1 MVKQKEN
8 NNMDDREKALALVNA
23 YFDGKDIFMRDP
35 DAGVPN
41 WVSVNHP
48 EYWSYLTMFC
58 KNTDKYQVI
67 EKPKKQ
73 LECKV
78 GDCFVEFCDLR
89 IQLYRITADLG
100 NDIEFD
106 VIDIYV
112 NSADISQYDDDL
124 SKEIAFE
131 HFTPIDSEI
140 FSKVEKICD
149 ELDTQVNYMYKGAVV
164 MIKEL
169 CQEVNQNQEKE

>member
-1 MVKQKEN
+1 MSTIDNIAAKLTKVEIQYLIN
-8 NNMDDREKALALVNA
+8 NPDKLANVWNDL
-23 YFDGKDIFMRDP
+23 
-35 DAGVPN
+35 
-41 WVSVNHP
+41 
-48 EYWSYLTMFC
+48 
-58 KNTDKYQVI
+58 QV
-67 EKPKKQ
+67 PKKQ
-73 LECKV
+73 LECEV

-112 NSADISQYDDDL
+112 NSADISRYDDDL

-149 ELDTQVNYMYKGAVV
+149 ELDTQVNYMYKGAIV

-169 CQEVNQNQEKE
+169 CQEVNQNQEKQ

>member
-1 MVKQKEN
+1 MSTIDNIAAKLTKVEIQYLIN
-8 NNMDDREKALALVNA
+8 NPDKLANVWNDL
-23 YFDGKDIFMRDP
+23 
-35 DAGVPN
+35 
-41 WVSVNHP
+41 
-48 EYWSYLTMFC
+48 
-58 KNTDKYQVI
+58 QV
-67 EKPKKQ
+67 PKKQ

-112 NSADISQYDDDL
+112 NSADISQYGDDL

-131 HFTPIDSEI
+131 HFTPIDAEI

-169 CQEVNQNQEKE
+169 CQEVNQNQEK

>member
-1 MVKQKEN
+1 MEN
-8 NNMDDREKALALVNA
+8 DREKAHALIDA

-58 KNTDKYQVI
+58 NNTDKYQVI

-78 GDCFVEFCDLR
+78 GDCFIESKKNIFTLYKITNCDDNDVEYDAIIINNIYDNIRQYNYHTSRKCALERFKP
-89 IQLYRITADLG
+89 
-100 NDIEFD
+100 
-106 VIDIYV
+106 ID
-112 NSADISQYDDDL
+112 
-124 SKEIAFE
+124 KEIFNQV
-131 HFTPIDSEI
+131 
-140 FSKVEKICD
+140 KKICD
-149 ELDTQVNYMYKGAVV
+149 DLETQIKYMHKGAVV

-169 CQEVNQNQEKE
+169 CQEVNQNQESK

>member
-1 MVKQKEN
+1 MESN
-8 NNMDDREKALALVNA
+8 REKAIALVNA

-78 GDCFVEFCDLR
+78 GDCFYTKDCVGNLSLIKITGIEQGNGWFNCDE
-89 IQLYRITADLG
+89 ICIEVD
-100 NDIEFD
+100 EFD
-106 VIDIYV
+106 HTEVDYFDASYHIDNTSDWAPINASLYENVLTLV
-112 NSADISQYDDDL
+112 NARED
-124 SKEIAFE
+124 AV
-131 HFTPIDSEI
+131 T
-140 FSKVEKICD
+140 KVLEQFNGQIRK
-149 ELDTQVNYMYKGAVV
+149 
-164 MIKEL
+164 L
-169 CQEVNQNQEKE
+169 CQELKQNQE

>member
-1 MVKQKEN
+1 MEN
-8 NNMDDREKALALVNA
+8 DREKAHALIDA

-58 KNTDKYQVI
+58 NNTDKYQVI

-78 GDCFVEFCDLR
+78 GDCFVEVSDSL
-89 IQLYRITADLG
+89 IQLYRITADVG
-100 NDIEFD
+100 NNIEFD
-106 VIDIYV
+106 AIDVYIA
-112 NSADISQYDDDL
+112 SADFSRYDDDL

-131 HFTPIDSEI
+131 HFTPIDAEI

-149 ELDTQVNYMYKGAVV
+149 ELDTQVDYMYKGAVV

-169 CQEVNQNQEKE
+169 CQEVNQNQESK

>member
-1 MVKQKEN
+1 MEN
-8 NNMDDREKALALVNA
+8 DREKAHALIDA

-78 GDCFVEFCDLR
+78 GDCFVEVSDSL
-89 IQLYRITADLG
+89 IQLYRITADVG
-100 NDIEFD
+100 NNIEFD
-106 VIDIYV
+106 AIDVYIA
-112 NSADISQYDDDL
+112 SADFSRYDDDL

-131 HFTPIDSEI
+131 HFTPIDTEI

-149 ELDTQVNYMYKGAVV
+149 DLETQIKYMHKGAVV
-164 MIKEL
+164 MIKKL
-169 CQEVNQNQEKE
+169 CNESTTSEETN